1 MTGPHSPTRPGRQ
14 ALVAAGGG
22 HPGKWVTLLREA
34 VPKVSGVAVLAV
46 SQTPAHHTYWK
57 EIQGVAR
64 ALKMTPQ
71 RLEVAGPDE
80 IENAFSRL
88 GLGRVQG
95 LIVLPHAITSTRRAE
110 IARLAAKHRLAGMY
124 PDRQYVEGDGLMS
137 YAANFSDLHRRTA
150 AIVDKILKRRYQQTF
165 QSSTPPSSSSS
176 SISRPRRRLA

>member
-1 MTGPHSPTRPGRQ
+1 
-14 ALVAAGGG
+14 
-22 HPGKWVTLLREA
+22 VTLLREA

>member
-1 MTGPHSPTRPGRQ
+1 MGDATQGGCTQGLRRRRPRGFTDSSAPHLLEGDPRRCQGVEDDSSAP
-14 ALVAAGGG
+14 GGG
-22 HPGKWVTLLREA
+22 
-34 VPKVSGVAVLAV
+34 
-46 SQTPAHHTYWK
+46 
-57 EIQGVAR
+57 
-64 ALKMTPQ
+64 
-71 RLEVAGPDE
+71 GPDE

-150 AIVDKILKRRYQQTF
+150 AIVDKILKRR
-165 QSSTPPSSSSS
+165 
-176 SISRPRRRLA
+176 